1 MNPPINPILLF
12 DVGLLL
18 LAAGQLIFRWE
29 AIKRTLSTVRDTL
42 AKETTTDLLSYS
54 GAIAGCGYIVWV
66 IVRNWV

>member
-12 DVGLLL
+12 NIGLLL
-18 LAAGQLIFRWE
+18 VAAGQIIFNWN

-42 AKETTTDLLSYS
+42 AKETTTDIASLSAVIVIS
-54 GAIAGCGYIVWV
+54 GGIVWV